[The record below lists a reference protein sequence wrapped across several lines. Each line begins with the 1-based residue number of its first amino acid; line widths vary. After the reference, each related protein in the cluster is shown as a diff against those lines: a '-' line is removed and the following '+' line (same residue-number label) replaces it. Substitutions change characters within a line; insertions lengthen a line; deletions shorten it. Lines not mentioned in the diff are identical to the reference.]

1 MAYTLTF
8 NLRHQY
14 NSLENGIYVQAV
26 LVYGDKTTFCRAK
39 VDSGSEVCL
48 FQRDLADMLG
58 IEVESGYRTELS
70 TLTSGGL
77 VAYGHSVSLQSL
89 GLEFDSFV
97 YFAAEYGLPRNI
109 LGREGWLRKVR
120 LAVVDYDAE
129 IYISPYD
136 MV

>member
-1 MAYTLTF
+1 MPFTLIF

-26 LVYGDKTTFCRAK
+26 LVYGDKTAFCRAK

-48 FQRDLADMLG
+48 FQSDLADMLG

-70 TLTSGGL
+70 ALTSGGL
-77 VAYGHSVSLQSL
+77 VAYGHSVSLQAL

-136 MV
+136 T